1 MFIPKVQIEREFDS
15 IVAASGGEIVRLS
28 VGTSPAFDN
37 ADYIFHE
44 YKLVAELK
52 CLERDRLT
60 DPAMQVKFRRLWIN
74 WRQRG
79 LTSGPVPR
87 TINSRSLPPICQREM
102 YQVTGKPIRRRVQKA
117 NKQIRDTKAALRLQ
131 DYRGVLFIAN
141 DGNFMFPPA
150 ATIHALQLSLQRDF
164 REIRHFVFFTANM
177 YLAMKGKD
185 RPVLCWISFDM
196 DNDKS
201 SPAEQLYEDLH
212 VRWTRRHS
220 EVTGI
225 PAEIAELSDA
235 DMEGFW
241 FGNYL
246 R

>member
-1 MFIPKVQIEREFDS
+1 MFIRKIEIEREFDG
-15 IVAASGGEIVRLS
+15 IVAASGGEIVRS
-28 VGTSPAFDN
+28 SIGRSPSFDN
-37 ADYIFHE
+37 ADYVFHD

-52 CLERDRLT
+52 CLERDNLNE
-60 DPAMQVKFRRLWIN
+60 PATQVKFRRLWIN

-87 TINSRSLPPICQREM
+87 TINSRFLPEICQTEM
-102 YQVTGKPIRRRVQKA
+102 YRVTGRPIRRRIQKA
-117 NKQIRDTKAALRLQ
+117 NKQIRDTKAALGLP

-150 ATIHALQLSLQRDF
+150 ATIHAVQLSLQRDF

-196 DNDKS
+196 DNNKS
-201 SPAEQLYEDLH
+201 GPAEQLYEDLH
-212 VRWTRRHS
+212 TRWMRRHC

-225 PAEIAELSDA
+225 PVEVAELSDA

>member
-1 MFIPKVQIEREFDS
+1 VLIPKIDIEREFDG
-15 IVAASGGEIVRLS
+15 IVAEAHGEIVKS
-28 VGTSPAFDN
+28 SIGKSPSFDN
-37 ADYIFHE
+37 ADYIFHD

-52 CLERDRLT
+52 CLERDKLG
-60 DPAMQVKFRRLWIN
+60 DPATQAKFRRLWIN
-74 WRQRG
+74 WRRRG

-87 TINSRSLPPICQREM
+87 AINSRSLPKVCQDEM
-102 YQVTGKPIRRRVQKA
+102 YRVTGKPIHRRIQKA
-117 NKQIRDTKAALRLQ
+117 NRQIRETKAALGLH

-150 ATIHALQLSLQRDF
+150 ATIHAIQLSLQRDF
-164 REIRHFVFFTANM
+164 REIRHFIFFTANM
-177 YLAMKGKD
+177 YLAMKGTN

-201 SPAEQLYEDLH
+201 SPAEQLYENLRSSW
-212 VRWTRRHS
+212 VRRHCQI
-220 EVTGI
+220 TGI
-225 PAEIAELSDA
+225 PAEIAELSDD

-241 FGNYL
+241 FGNYF